1 MSSQFALAPSAPGA
15 MGEDVAPEA
24 LLSYLRELGTW
35 RDRRKTEL
43 DQLDEACL
51 RSPERD
57 ALTGDVMLSM
67 ALWQAVAARHDLLE
81 ATWDSGRVLETERRR
96 MTTLIWGRLD
106 QRAAQGNALAVSL
119 PEACRLSDTLAASLR
134 SRLQL
139 EGAEPDVSA
148 RVRDLRAQ
156 IERIRDQVAA
166 IPASRRESAQQVLIG
181 LDRRLVD
188 VTERAKRGADVGGLI
203 PALEEESS
211 RVERDLI
218 VAASRRAQTKN
229 DLATARQRR
238 DELAARGEA
247 LSRLVATTVAAVSPA
262 PRLAVP
268 DVTALGDPSPE
279 EVEAYLQRLDRVEA
293 ALETVQG
300 AYGQALARRDELA
313 GQIEAYA
320 AKAAALAR
328 AAAPRSAAGGTS
340 NATGS
345 VDPADAADDLAELR
359 ARATSVLARTP
370 VDLARLAGLAAAQQA
385 YLSAYEP
392 AAAPA
397 AAGRAGSFGGHR

>member
-67 ALWQAVAARHDLLE
+67 ALWQAVAQRHDLLE

-134 SRLQL
+134 SRLRL

-156 IERIRDQVAA
+156 VERIRDQVAA
-166 IPASRRESAQQVLIG
+166 VPSSRRESAQQVLIG

-188 VTERAKRGADVGGLI
+188 VADRAKRGADVGGLI
-203 PALEEESS
+203 PALEEDAS
-211 RVERDLI
+211 RTERDLI
-218 VAASRRAQTKN
+218 VAASRRAQTKH

-238 DELAARGEA
+238 DELAARGQA
-247 LSRLVATTVAAVSPA
+247 LSRLAATAVAAVAPA

-268 DVTALGDPSPE
+268 DVTALGDPAPE
-279 EVEAYLQRLDRVEA
+279 DIEAYLHRLDRVEA

-320 AKAAALAR
+320 AKAATLSGGSSTP
-328 AAAPRSAAGGTS
+328 APGAGSGPS
-340 NATGS
+340 GS
-345 VDPADAADDLAELR
+345 RTEAADDLGALR
-359 ARATSVLARTP
+359 ARATEVLAHTP

-385 YLSAYEP
+385 YLTAYEK
-392 AAAPA
+392 AET
-397 AAGRAGSFGGHR
+397 AGGPGPGGAR